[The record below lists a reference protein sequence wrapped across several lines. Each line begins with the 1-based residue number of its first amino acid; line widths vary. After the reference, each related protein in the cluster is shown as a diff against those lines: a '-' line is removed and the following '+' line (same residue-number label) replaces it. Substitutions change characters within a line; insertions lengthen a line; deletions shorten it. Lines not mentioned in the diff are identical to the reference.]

1 MRKFVII
8 LAALFSAAIVSSAQ
22 QLDSAGRVL
31 LDEKLAEYVAA
42 IEWAGPDV
50 QKEECDFLISSS
62 TDSLVRQH
70 IALNL
75 YDHYM
80 SSKVMGAESVAI
92 HIFDTW
98 FLSGKV
104 SMGDDID
111 LINARVFAD
120 FNRQSQIGLKAP
132 ELSVETFD
140 GALAE
145 LYGTASGRYSV
156 LYFYDTDCIRCR
168 IETRRL
174 SEALADEDYP
184 IGFYAFYVGDD
195 RQQWQEYI
203 QENFSFAAQQVM
215 HLWDPEL
222 DSDFQRKYGVL
233 QTPRMFLVAPDGT
246 ILGRGLDTQA
256 LKQMLESIFAERTLE
271 YGSRESEELLDE
283 LLGEAPSR
291 NEIIEIARLF
301 QNATLDK
308 GDEHM
313 FKQFIGDYL
322 YYLALKTGEEFKEGL
337 ACVLDEYILD
347 RDDVWTTGDDS
358 LKVVGFAEILDD
370 LLSKAAPG
378 TRIPSI
384 KVEGEYMKGS
394 RSSSRKMNL
403 RKLRGKENIII
414 FHTEG
419 CHICESE
426 IKTARE
432 LAASNEDVRV
442 FLVNVDKVLAS
453 DPALSSQLFD
463 AFDLSSLPFIL
474 QTDKKGNII
483 RRYIS
488 LLS

>member
-184 IGFYAFYVGDD
+184 IGFYAFYV
-195 RQQWQEYI
+195 
-203 QENFSFAAQQVM
+203 
-215 HLWDPEL
+215 
-222 DSDFQRKYGVL
+222 
-233 QTPRMFLVAPDGT
+233 
-246 ILGRGLDTQA
+246 
-256 LKQMLESIFAERTLE
+256 
-271 YGSRESEELLDE
+271 
-283 LLGEAPSR
+283 
-291 NEIIEIARLF
+291 
-301 QNATLDK
+301 
-308 GDEHM
+308 
-313 FKQFIGDYL
+313 
-322 YYLALKTGEEFKEGL
+322 
-337 ACVLDEYILD
+337 
-347 RDDVWTTGDDS
+347 
-358 LKVVGFAEILDD
+358 
-370 LLSKAAPG
+370 
-378 TRIPSI
+378 
-384 KVEGEYMKGS
+384 
-394 RSSSRKMNL
+394 
-403 RKLRGKENIII
+403 
-414 FHTEG
+414 
-419 CHICESE
+419 
-426 IKTARE
+426 
-432 LAASNEDVRV
+432 
-442 FLVNVDKVLAS
+442 
-453 DPALSSQLFD
+453 
-463 AFDLSSLPFIL
+463 
-474 QTDKKGNII
+474 
-483 RRYIS
+483 
-488 LLS
+488 

>member
-8 LAALFSAAIVSSAQ
+8 LAALLSAAIVSSAQ
-22 QLDSAGRVL
+22 QLDSAGRAL

-42 IEWAGPDV
+42 IEWAGADV

-203 QENFSFAAQQVM
+203 QENFRFAAQQVM

-246 ILGRGLDTQA
+246 IMGRGLDTYA

-378 TRIPSI
+378 TRISSI

-442 FLVNVDKVLAS
+442 FLVNVDNVLAS

>member
-1 MRKFVII
+1 MNRLFTI
-8 LAALFSAAIVSSAQ
+8 LLAFLSLSLTSIAQ

-31 LDEKLAEYVAA
+31 LDEKLAEYVTA
-42 IEWAGPDV
+42 IEWAGTDV

-132 ELSVETFD
+132 ELSVIAFD
-140 GALAE
+140 GTHMD
-145 LYGTASGRYSV
+145 LYDVPSGRYSV
-156 LYFYDTDCIRCR
+156 LYFYETDCIRCR

-174 SEALADEDYP
+174 SEVLADEDYP
-184 IGFYAFYVGDD
+184 IDFYAFYVGDD
-195 RQQWQEYI
+195 REQWQEYI
-203 QENFSFAAQQVM
+203 QENFKFADQPVI

-233 QTPRMFLVAPDGT
+233 QTPRMFLVGPDGT

-256 LKQMLESIFAERTLE
+256 LIQMLETIFAERTLE

-291 NEIIEIARLF
+291 NEIMEIARLF

-313 FKQFIGDYL
+313 FKQLIGDYL
-322 YYLALKTGEEFKEGL
+322 YYLAPKAGEEFKEGL
-337 ACVLDEYILD
+337 ACVLDEYVLG
-347 RDDVWTTGDDS
+347 RDDVWTTEDDS

-378 TRIPSI
+378 TRISSI

-394 RSSSRKMNL
+394 RSSVRKMSL

-419 CHICESE
+419 CHICETE
-426 IKTARE
+426 IAAARAQ
-432 LAASNEDVRV
+432 AAADADVRV

-453 DPALSSQLFD
+453 DPALSSHLFD
-463 AFDLSSLPFIL
+463 AFDLSTLPFII
-474 QTDKKGNII
+474 QTDKRGNII

-488 LLS
+488 L

>member
-463 AFDLSSLPFIL
+463 AFDLSTLPFIL

>member
-1 MRKFVII
+1 MRRFVII
-8 LAALFSAAIVSSAQ
+8 LAALLSAAIVLSAQ
-22 QLDSAGRVL
+22 QLDSAGRAL

-42 IEWAGPDV
+42 IEWAGADV

-62 TDSLVRQH
+62 VDSLVRQH

-92 HIFDTW
+92 HIFDNW

-120 FNRQSQIGLKAP
+120 FNRQSQIGLRAP
-132 ELSVETFD
+132 ELTVIAFD
-140 GALAE
+140 GSYVD
-145 LYGTASGRYSV
+145 LYKTVPGRYSV
-156 LYFYDTDCIRCR
+156 LYFYDTDCVRCR
-168 IETRRL
+168 METRRL
-174 SEALADEDYP
+174 TAEFADKDYP
-184 IGFYAFYVGDD
+184 VDFYAFYVGDN
-195 RQQWQEYI
+195 REQWQRYV
-203 QENFSFAAQQVM
+203 QDNFGFSGLQIK

-246 ILGRGLDTQA
+246 IMGRGLDTHA

-271 YGSRESEELLDE
+271 YGSRESEELLDG
-283 LLGEAPSR
+283 LLGEVPSR
-291 NEIIEIARLF
+291 NEIIEVARLF

-308 GDEHM
+308 GDEQM
-313 FKQFIGDYL
+313 FKQLIGDYL
-322 YYLALKTGEEFKEGL
+322 YYLAPKTGEEFKEGL
-337 ACVLDEYILD
+337 ACVLDEYILG
-347 RDDVWTTGDDS
+347 RDDVWTTVDDS
-358 LKVVGFAEILDD
+358 LKVVGFAEIMND

-394 RSSSRKMNL
+394 RSSASKMNL
-403 RKLRGKENIII
+403 RKLRGKKNIII

-432 LAASNEDVRV
+432 LAASNEKVRV
-442 FLVNVDKVLAS
+442 FLVNVDNVLAS

-463 AFDLSSLPFIL
+463 AFDLSTLPFIL

-488 LLS
+488 L

>member
-22 QLDSAGRVL
+22 QLDSAGHVL

-203 QENFSFAAQQVM
+203 QENFRFAAQQVM

-283 LLGEAPSR
+283 LLGETPSR
-291 NEIIEIARLF
+291 NEIIEIARMF

-322 YYLALKTGEEFKEGL
+322 YYLAPKTGEEFKEGL

-358 LKVVGFAEILDD
+358 LKVVGFAEILGD

-378 TRIPSI
+378 TRISSI

-426 IKTARE
+426 IKTVRE
-432 LAASNEDVRV
+432 LAVSNEDVRV

>member
-156 LYFYDTDCIRCR
+156 LYFYDTDCVRCR

-184 IGFYAFYVGDD
+184 IDFYAFYVGDD

-203 QENFSFAAQQVM
+203 QENFRFAAQQVM

-246 ILGRGLDTQA
+246 ILGRGLDAQA

-322 YYLALKTGEEFKEGL
+322 YYLAPKTGEEFKEGL

-378 TRIPSI
+378 TRISSI

>member
-42 IEWAGPDV
+42 IEWVGPDV

-246 ILGRGLDTQA
+246 ILGRGMDTQA

-463 AFDLSSLPFIL
+463 AFDLSTLPFIL

>member
-1 MRKFVII
+1 MRKIVII
-8 LAALFSAAIVSSAQ
+8 LVALFSAAIVSSAQ

-42 IEWAGPDV
+42 IEWAGTDV

-70 IALNL
+70 IAINL
-75 YDHYM
+75 YDQYM
-80 SSKVMGAESVAI
+80 SSKVMGAESEAI

-132 ELSVETFD
+132 ELSVIAFD
-140 GALAE
+140 GTPVD
-145 LYGTASGRYSV
+145 LYDSASGRYSV
-156 LYFYDTDCIRCR
+156 MYFYDTDCIRCR

-174 SEALADEDYP
+174 SEAMADEDYP
-184 IGFYAFYVGDD
+184 IEFYAFYVGDD
-195 RQQWQEYI
+195 REQWQEYI
-203 QENFSFAAQQVM
+203 QENFRFTAQPVM

-256 LKQMLESIFAERTLE
+256 LKQMLETIFAERTLE

-291 NEIIEIARLF
+291 NEIMEIARLF

-313 FKQFIGDYL
+313 FKQLLGDYL
-322 YYLALKTGEEFKEGL
+322 YYLAPKTGEEFREGL

-378 TRIPSI
+378 TRISSI

-394 RSSSRKMNL
+394 RSSVRKMSL

-426 IKTARE
+426 IKAARN
-432 LAASNEDVRV
+432 LAAVDADVRV

-463 AFDLSSLPFIL
+463 AFDLSTLPFIL

>member
-22 QLDSAGRVL
+22 QLDSAGRVM

-50 QKEECDFLISSS
+50 QKDECDFLISSS

-75 YDHYM
+75 YDYYM

-203 QENFSFAAQQVM
+203 QENFRFAAQQVM

-271 YGSRESEELLDE
+271 YGRRESEELLDE

-322 YYLALKTGEEFKEGL
+322 YYLAPKTGEEFKEGL

-378 TRIPSI
+378 TRISSI

-426 IKTARE
+426 IETARE

>member
-22 QLDSAGRVL
+22 QLDSAGCVL

-50 QKEECDFLISSS
+50 QKGECDFLISSS

-322 YYLALKTGEEFKEGL
+322 YYLAPKTGEEFKEGL
-337 ACVLDEYILD
+337 ACVLDEYILG
-347 RDDVWTTGDDS
+347 RDDVWTTEDDS

-378 TRIPSI
+378 TRISSI
-384 KVEGEYMKGS
+384 KVKGEYMKGS

>member
-8 LAALFSAAIVSSAQ
+8 LAALFSAAIVSSAR

-42 IEWAGPDV
+42 IEWAGLDV

-203 QENFSFAAQQVM
+203 QENFRFAAQQVM

-322 YYLALKTGEEFKEGL
+322 YYLAPKTGEEFKEGL

-453 DPALSSQLFD
+453 DPALSSQLLD

>member
-203 QENFSFAAQQVM
+203 QENFRFAAQQVM

-246 ILGRGLDTQA
+246 ILGRGLDAQA

-378 TRIPSI
+378 TRISSI

-453 DPALSSQLFD
+453 DSALSSQLFD